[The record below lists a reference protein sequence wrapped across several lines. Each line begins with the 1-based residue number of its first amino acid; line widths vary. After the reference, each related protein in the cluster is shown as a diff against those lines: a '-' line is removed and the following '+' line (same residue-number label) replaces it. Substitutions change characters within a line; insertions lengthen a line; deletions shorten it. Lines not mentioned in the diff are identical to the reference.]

1 MMQARFLAFSH
12 LMQTDFRPLRQRA
25 RRVGKRSVHQWSLS
39 IWPLSFCFCFALW
52 FCAPPALAN
61 QPPAAPVLRVEAGMH
76 VNVTRAVAV
85 DAAGRWAVTASDD
98 KTARVWSLPDG
109 AAGPVLRV
117 PIAEGGAQAAEG
129 RLHAVVITADGATVA
144 VAGRSGSSF
153 GGNNAVYVF
162 ERASGRML
170 RRIDTGSALP
180 VVTLALTPDGR
191 FLAAGLGDDGGL
203 KIFDFANGRQLHHET
218 KFAGS
223 VYALDFRADGR
234 VLAAGAVDGALRV
247 YNVAEGRLALAGTSR
262 PQNGKLIAQARFSPD
277 GELIALGLEDSP
289 QVLVLDGRTLQVV
302 GTPAPAADG
311 ASAFSSL
318 AWSPDGRELWGGG
331 THREGGQWLLRVWPR
346 SNWAQYADRPVAG
359 ASVLAL
365 ATLPGQRVLYVSGE
379 PAWGIVDA
387 TAQVQR
393 RWQSPLA
400 SFNSMARQF
409 QVSADGRKLRF
420 WYGFR
425 QPLVEF
431 DLATRV
437 LGAVPDTV
445 DGLLAGG
452 LAGPITESQEIK
464 VEGWENRRGTGF
476 NGRRLPIGELETSR
490 SLSIATDGQRF
501 ALGTDEKLWL
511 FDAQGK
517 VLWSQRSPSLVWA
530 THLTADG
537 KMVLTAGQDGVIRWY
552 RARDGAELLA
562 LFPHADRKRWVMW
575 TPSGYFD
582 AAAGAEELLGWH
594 INRGAE
600 ASADFHP
607 MWTLRARYRRA
618 DIIDRVLAAQEEA
631 TAVQQANAAAGRPAE
646 PTLALVNA
654 LPPVLEITG
663 APKVSAAADGQTGEA
678 RLFVRVRTSPQAP
691 VTALRVRAD
700 GRPAQVETL
709 GAARPVAGAPGTE
722 EREVR
727 VRFNGRPEQ
736 LQLLAENR
744 HGMSAA
750 AALQIPWPGAV
761 PAAASPAGGSSVL
774 NAGAAVAGA
783 AAMALASTPAPMAA
797 AVATV
802 AVPAAATGA
811 PALAAAAAA
820 AQGSVRRQPR
830 LYILAIGVGKFTSPE
845 VPPLDLPAKD
855 ATDFVAAMKAQQGKL
870 YRSVDVQLL
879 TDAQATRD
887 NVVKGMEW
895 LQREVTQHDV
905 GMLFVAGH
913 GMNDPS
919 QGYLF
924 VPHNF
929 DYASVK
935 TTSVSHK
942 QFKTTTENLAGK
954 ALFFIDTCHSGNV
967 LGKGKKNFTNPDVSA
982 VINDLASVDTGVVVF
997 SASTGRQEA
1006 LENPAWGN
1014 GAFTKSLVEG
1024 LSGKADERNTG
1035 RVTYRMLDF
1044 YITDRVKELTKGL
1057 QSAVTVAPAGV
1068 PDFPLAAVQR

>member
-1 MMQARFLAFSH
+1 MMQARVPAVCY
-12 LMQTDFRPLRQRA
+12 LRQASLKRL
-25 RRVGKRSVHQWSLS
+25 REVGWRVGTGVVFQRPMSAWHLACWACLV
-39 IWPLSFCFCFALW
+39 LW
-52 FCAPPALAN
+52 LCAQDALAN
-61 QPPAAPVLRVEAGMH
+61 APPAAPVLRVEAGMH

-153 GGNNAVYVF
+153 GGSNAVYVF

-170 RRIDTGSALP
+170 RRIDTASALP

-191 FLAAGLGDDGGL
+191 FLAVGLGDDGGL
-203 KIFDFANGRQLHHET
+203 KTFDFASGRQVHHDT

-234 VLAAGAVDGALRV
+234 VLAAGALDGVLRV
-247 YNVAEGRLALAGTSR
+247 YKVEEGRLALAGTSR
-262 PQNGKLIAQARFSPD
+262 PQDGKLIAQARFSPD

-346 SNWAQYADRPVAG
+346 SNWAQFADRPVSG

-445 DGLLAGG
+445 DGLLATG
-452 LAGPITESQEIK
+452 LAGPITESREIM
-464 VEGWENRRGTGF
+464 VDGWENRRGTGF

-490 SLSIATDGQRF
+490 SLSIASDGQRF
-501 ALGTDEKLWL
+501 ALGTDERLWL

-552 RARDGAELLA
+552 RARDGSELLA

-594 INRGAE
+594 INRGVD

-607 MWTLRARYRRA
+607 MWTLRARFRRA
-618 DIIDRVLAAQEEA
+618 DIIDRLLAAQEET

-663 APKVSAAADGQTGEA
+663 APKVSVAADGQTGEA
-678 RLFVRVRTSPQAP
+678 RLVVRLRSLPEAP

-709 GAARPVAGAPGTE
+709 GAARPLAGAPGTE
-722 EREVR
+722 ERDVR

-750 AALQIPWPGAV
+750 AALQIPWPAGV
-761 PAAASPAGGSSVL
+761 PAASSPAGGIPVL
-774 NAGAAVAGA
+774 SAGAAVAGTA
-783 AAMALASTPAPMAA
+783 AAALAVAPAALAAAALASTPAPMAA

-802 AVPAAATGA
+802 AVPAAA
-811 PALAAAAAA
+811 
-820 AQGSVRRQPR
+820 AQGAVRRQPR

-855 ATDFVAAMKAQQGKL
+855 ATDFVAAMKTQQGKL

-913 GMNDPS
+913 GMNDPT

-929 DYASVK
+929 DYAKVQ

-967 LGKGKKNFTNPDVSA
+967 LGKGKKNFANPDVSA
-982 VINDLASVDTGVVVF
+982 VINDLASDDTGVVVF

-1006 LENPAWGN
+1006 LENSAWGN

-1024 LSGKADERNTG
+1024 LTGKADERNTG

-1057 QSAVTVAPAGV
+1057 QSAVTVAPGGV
-1068 PDFPLAAVQR
+1068 PDFPLALLR